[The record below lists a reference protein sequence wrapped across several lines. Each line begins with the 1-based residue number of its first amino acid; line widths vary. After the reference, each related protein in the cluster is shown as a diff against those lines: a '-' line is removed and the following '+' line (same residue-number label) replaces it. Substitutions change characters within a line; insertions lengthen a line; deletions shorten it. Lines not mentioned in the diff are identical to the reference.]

1 MEQNPTQ
8 LNLRKINLP
17 FSKRLKIIA
26 IQVSES
32 EPKIYNHGNNQINE
46 QSYVP
51 SEMKTRPPQPQN
63 ETINVKYWQTSCP
76 LFARCS
82 ISEKTIIAIKI
93 LFLMFDINH

>member
-1 MEQNPTQ
+1 MQ

-76 LFARCS
+76 LLQDVQSLRKQSLLSKFYS
-82 ISEKTIIAIKI
+82 
-93 LFLMFDINH
+93 